1 MLAFTFFCCVAIVSG
16 LVLAKCLI
24 GSPHRTCL
32 SGLNLVGIL
41 LVLAGLSTL
50 VSLQNGPVVTATS
63 SDAVFANDNVV
74 TGTAESLIDQE
85 DEPVETES
93 AGEVA
98 AEAGSAS
105 SGESTESADAK
116 LEAASDTA
124 AESETSRGSTS
135 DEEPVAPL
143 SVSEVII
150 DYDARPEWVE
160 FDEDENVGAVYQ
172 IAVSSGP
179 YVRYDDARQELLKQV
194 ELQANRYINE
204 LVGNRHA
211 ATWLGYDAD
220 RVRQELIQ
228 PDHVYDEKII
238 SPSFGVMHQSHALL
252 QFGPDFRD
260 SVRNGWREIVVRG
273 RLLACGLAAAV
284 IIGTLSL
291 LLTYFRADTATR
303 GFYTGRLRFATVLVI
318 LGLVAAGAV
327 LARSLPWIWL

>member
-16 LVLAKCLI
+16 LLLAKCLI
-24 GSPHRTCL
+24 GSPHRTCM

-50 VSLQNGPVVTATS
+50 VSLQNGAVVTVTS
-63 SDAVFANDNVV
+63 SDAVFADDHVV
-74 TGTAESLIDQE
+74 TGTAESLSDQ
-85 DEPVETES
+85 DEPVETKS

-98 AEAGSAS
+98 AETGSAS
-105 SGESTESADAK
+105 AGEPTESAAAMS
-116 LEAASDTA
+116 EAATDTA
-124 AESETSRGSTS
+124 AENESSRGPTS
-135 DEEPVAPL
+135 DREPVAPL

-160 FDEDENVGAVYQ
+160 FDEDQNVGAVYQ

-228 PDHVYDEKII
+228 PGHVYDEKII

-260 SVRNGWREIVVRG
+260 SVRNGWQEIVVRG